1 MLYHL
6 VKKDLLLAKKYWM
19 ILLIAAIVL
28 PAFIHTKLMA
38 GGEFPSFFL
47 STLFIVYLLFNS
59 VSMAEDKF
67 RGAAYLC
74 ATPYTRKKLVIAKY
88 MMIALLFLGCYLLY
102 TLMALFGPIEM
113 RLLNL
118 YEFGL
123 AILILDLAFGVIIPV
138 QYRFGYEKSRY
149 IFFFMIFI
157 TPFVMPNVIK
167 GLQNSSIDLTVIPI
181 SQPVQGLLFVLLAFA
196 IGAISLSLSIR
207 IYASHDL

>member
-6 VKKDLLLAKKYWM
+6 VKKDLLLAKKYWV
-19 ILLIAAIVL
+19 ILLIAAVVL

-59 VSMAEDKF
+59 ISMAEDKF

-74 ATPYTRKKLVIAKY
+74 ATPYTRKKLVNAKY
-88 MMIALLFLGCYLLY
+88 MMIAALFLGCYLLY
-102 TLMALFGPIEM
+102 TLTALFGPIEM
-113 RLLNL
+113 RMLNL
-118 YEFGL
+118 YDIGL
-123 AILILDLAFGVIIPV
+123 AFLILQLAFGIIIPV

-149 IFFFMIFI
+149 IFFFMIFM
-157 TPFVMPNVIK
+157 TPFVLPNMIK
-167 GLQNSSIDLTVIPI
+167 VLQNSNIDVAALPI
-181 SQPVQGLLFVLLAFA
+181 SQPLQGVLFVLLAVA
-196 IGAISLSLSIR
+196 IGAISLFLSIR

>member
-6 VKKDLLLAKKYWM
+6 VKKDFLLAKKYGV

-74 ATPYTRKKLVIAKY
+74 ATPYTRKKLVAAKY
-88 MMIALLFLGCYLLY
+88 IIITVLFLGCLLLY
-102 TLMALFGPIEM
+102 TLTVLLGLTEM
-113 RLLNL
+113 RLLHL
-118 YEFGL
+118 YEIGL
-123 AILILDLAFGVIIPV
+123 AMLIIQLAFGVIIPI

-157 TPFVMPNVIK
+157 TPFVLPSVIE
-167 GLQNSSIDLTVIPI
+167 GLKNSSIDLTAIPL
-181 SQPVQGLLFVLLAFA
+181 SEPLQGLLFVLLALA
-196 IGAISLSLSIR
+196 IGTLSLSLSIR